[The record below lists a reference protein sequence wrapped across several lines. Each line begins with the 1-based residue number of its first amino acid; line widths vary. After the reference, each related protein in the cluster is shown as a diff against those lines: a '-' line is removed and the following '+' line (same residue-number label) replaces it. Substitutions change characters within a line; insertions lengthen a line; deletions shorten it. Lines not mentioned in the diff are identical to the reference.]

1 MFAAVAS
8 TSTNSFPV
16 CSATQKTKCIGSHLL
31 HPLVLYTTMAKKA
44 GKGVMAKKAG
54 KGGGWKKGVMAKKA
68 GKGGGW
74 KPWVIPQAGKGV
86 TTKAWRKAMTKKK
99 NAFAKAQSSHCEFN
113 IAMVEVRKAQ
123 VAYFK
128 AAAKAE
134 KLKKRAELDAKNANA
149 LE

>member
-8 TSTNSFPV
+8 TSTSSFPV

-54 KGGGWKKGVMAKKA
+54 KGGGWK
-68 GKGGGW
+68 
-74 KPWVIPQAGKGV
+74 PWVIPQAGKGV
-86 TTKAWRKAMTKKK
+86 SAKAWRKTMTKKK
-99 NAFAKAQSSHCEFN
+99 NAFAKAQSSHCEFD
-113 IAMVEVRKAQ
+113 IAMVEVHKAQ
-123 VAYFK
+123 VAVTK
-128 AAAKAE
+128 AVAKAE
-134 KLKKRAELDAKNANA
+134 KLKKRAELDVKNANA